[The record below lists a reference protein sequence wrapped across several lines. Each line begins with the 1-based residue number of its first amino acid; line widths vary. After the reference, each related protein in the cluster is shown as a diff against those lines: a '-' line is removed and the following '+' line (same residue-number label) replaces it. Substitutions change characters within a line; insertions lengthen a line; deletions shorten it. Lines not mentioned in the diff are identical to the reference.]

1 MRGVKLMCLATLL
14 FLAACN
20 PTGAEKEEETYTYEA
35 YELPLAEKVALGDG
49 KDEIVFIFDYSCPW
63 CKKWMESV
71 LPEIESRWID
81 TGKVSFKGQPL
92 VLLNERSQLL
102 ASVDLNVER
111 HMPTRY
117 YEVQRQIGMDS
128 GMDDFGTEAYVRRL
142 AKTLEIDPNLL
153 LVAHTDTGIQN
164 ARLYTRDLGVA
175 YVPTVYVNGVKL
187 LDAFSLEEMERVLNG
202 EIKAGDVVDVPA
214 E

>member
-1 MRGVKLMCLATLL
+1 MRYVKAIFFIA
-14 FLAACN
+14 FLWLVGGS
-20 PTGAEKEEETYTYEA
+20 PTV
-35 YELPLAEKVALGDG
+35 AEKVVLRDG

-71 LPEIESRWID
+71 FPEIESRWINK
-81 TGKVSFKGQPL
+81 GKVSSKGQPL
-92 VLLNERSQLL
+92 VLFNEQSQSL
-102 ASVDLNVER
+102 ASVDLNVKA
-111 HMPTRY
+111 HIPTRY
-117 YEVQRQIGMDS
+117 YEVQRQIGMDL
-128 GMDDFGTEAYVRRL
+128 GTDDFGTEAYVRRL